1 MANVESLQACIFR
14 DREKVSIEILQSARN
29 TFFQKEM
36 FYNIHKR
43 SPTTL

>member
-14 DREKVSIEILQSARN
+14 DREKVKIEILQSAIN

-36 FYNIHKR
+36 FCNIHKR
-43 SPTTL
+43 SLTTL